1 MLKPVTVKSWGI
13 WATCALALV
22 AVLVAGCGRSVQNP
36 VNHNIKIGNIAAL
49 KSEFGPDFTV
59 KSMEPAG
66 MDPKLLSPAPL
77 PPGVTVDPPGCAKYS
92 GGSTVPG
99 GLKGNMA
106 ALTATG
112 AGNQYVAVAVET
124 SQEVPFDPAVSADCK
139 KVGFRGNGIAG
150 QTEVID
156 APAIDGARTLGM
168 KRDVLSGTSGRA
180 IGQEVLNYS
189 AYLGRYMV
197 VVTVSPIA
205 VGNVPP
211 ALPDGKRAA
220 DLLVKAVAAV
230 RT

>member
-22 AVLVAGCGRSVQNP
+22 VPGCSRTVQDP
-36 VNHNIKIGNIAAL
+36 VNHNVKIGNIAAL
-49 KSEFGPDFTV
+49 KSQFGPEFAIRT
-59 KSMEPAG
+59 MEPAG
-66 MDPKLLSPAPL
+66 MDPRLLSPAPL
-77 PPGVTVDPPGCAKYS
+77 PPGMTVDPAGCAKYS
-92 GGSTVPG
+92 GGSAVPA

-124 SQEVPFDPAVSADCK
+124 SEEVPFDPSVSEECK
-139 KVGFRGNGIAG
+139 KVGFRGSGIVG
-150 QTEVID
+150 QTEVVD

-180 IGQEVLNYS
+180 VGQEVLNYS

-197 VVTVSPIA
+197 VVTVSPVA
-205 VGNVPP
+205 VGKVPP
-211 ALPDGKRAA
+211 APPDGKRAS

-230 RT
+230 RS

>member
-1 MLKPVTVKSWGI
+1 MLKPVTVKSW
-13 WATCALALV
+13 AACALALV
-22 AVLVAGCGRSVQNP
+22 VSGCTHTVQDP
-36 VNHNIKIGNIAAL
+36 VNHHVTIGNIASL
-49 KSEFGPDFTV
+49 KGQFGPEFTV
-59 KSMEPAG
+59 NTMEPAG

-77 PPGVTVDPPGCAKYS
+77 PPGVTVDPPSCAKYS
-92 GGSTVPG
+92 GGSAIPA

-124 SQEVPFDPAVSADCK
+124 SQEVPFDPAVSDECK

-168 KRDVLSGTSGRA
+168 KRDVLSGTSGKA
-180 IGQEVLNYS
+180 VGQEVLNYS

-197 VVTVSPIA
+197 VVTVSPVA

-211 ALPDGKRAA
+211 ALPDGKRAS

-230 RT
+230 RS

>member
-22 AVLVAGCGRSVQNP
+22 VPGCGRTVQNP
-36 VNHNIKIGNIAAL
+36 VNHNVKIGNIASL
-49 KSEFGPDFTV
+49 KSQFGPEFVV
-59 KSMEPAG
+59 KTMEPAG

-77 PPGVTVDPPGCAKYS
+77 PQGMTVDPPGCAKYS
-92 GGSTVPG
+92 GGSAVPG

-124 SQEVPFDPAVSADCK
+124 SQEVPFDPAVSAECK

-156 APAIDGARTLGM
+156 APAIEGARTLAM

-180 IGQEVLNYS
+180 VGQEILNYS

-197 VVTVSPIA
+197 VVTVSPVA
-205 VGNVPP
+205 VGKVPP
-211 ALPDGKRAA
+211 ALPDGKRAS

-230 RT
+230 RS

>member
-13 WATCALALV
+13 WAICALA
-22 AVLVAGCGRSVQNP
+22 AVVVAGCGRSVQNP
-36 VNHNIKIGNIAAL
+36 VNHNITIGNIVSL
-49 KSEFGPDFTV
+49 QSEFGPEFAV
-59 KSMEPAG
+59 KTMKPAG

-77 PPGVTVDPPGCAKYS
+77 PPGVTVDPPDCAKYS
-92 GGSTVPG
+92 GGSAVPAE
-99 GLKGNMA
+99 LKGNMA

-124 SQEVPFDPAVSADCK
+124 SQEVPFDPAVSENCK

-156 APAIDGARTLGM
+156 APSIDGARTLGM

-205 VGNVPP
+205 VGKVPP
-211 ALPDGKRAA
+211 AMPDGKRAS

-230 RT
+230 RS

>member
-1 MLKPVTVKSWGI
+1 MLKPVTVKRCGVWG
-13 WATCALALV
+13 ACALALV
-22 AVLVAGCGRSVQNP
+22 VSGCSRTVQDP
-36 VNHNIKIGNIAAL
+36 VNHHVKIGNIASL
-49 KSEFGPDFTV
+49 KSQFGPEFTV
-59 KSMEPAG
+59 KAMEPAG
-66 MDPKLLSPAPL
+66 MDPRMLSPAPL
-77 PPGVTVDPPGCAKYS
+77 PPGMTVDPADCAKYS
-92 GGSTVPG
+92 GGSAVPG

-124 SQEVPFDPAVSADCK
+124 SQEVPFDPAVSEQCK
-139 KVGFRGNGIAG
+139 KVDFRGNGIVG
-150 QTEVID
+150 RTEVID

-168 KRDVLSGTSGRA
+168 KRDVLSGTSGKTV
-180 IGQEVLNYS
+180 GQEVLNYS

-197 VVTVSPIA
+197 VVTVSPVA

-211 ALPDGKRAA
+211 APPDGKRAS